1 MWRIPTLPA
10 CLMLLPLPGCGP
22 EPPSP
27 PPTAAA
33 APAWSD
39 QQEVIHQLREVI
51 RYEDEN
57 ERVRREALRELAL
70 DVDPAAVPEPGVAAG
85 KGQDQSQQ

>member
-1 MWRIPTLPA
+1 MRRIPALPF
-10 CLMLLPLPGCGP
+10 CLMLLPLSGCSP

-27 PPTAAA
+27 PPTAAT

-57 ERVRREALRELAL
+57 ARVRREALRELAL
-70 DVDPAAVPEPGVAAG
+70 DVDPATVPETGVAAG
-85 KGQDQSQQ
+85 EGQDQSQQ